1 MLHANM
7 DTLNLFRDT
16 LSEHDKA
23 RLDEEL
29 TAFAKEF
36 LHRELL
42 HSAQERLR
50 ELLSQGK
57 ISPVV
62 FQWALAVRDTYPP
75 QMETAS

>member
-1 MLHANM
+1 M
-7 DTLNLFRDT
+7 DSLNLFRDT
-16 LSEHDKA
+16 LSEHDRT

-29 TAFAKEF
+29 TAFAKDF

-50 ELLSQGK
+50 ELLSVGK
-57 ISPVV
+57 ISPVL

-75 QMETAS
+75 KLETTC